1 MTINGVNDA
10 PVAVDDAGSTDEDD
24 IFTSNI
30 DLLDTPTDGENI
42 LANDTD
48 VDVEDLDVAL
58 VDLGDGTIVTDTSDG
73 SADGKIDFT
82 TLGGALVSL
91 DVETGQFT
99 YDPNDQFEDLD
110 TGQSTTD
117 GFDYTRHRHH
127 DHQWR

>member
-110 TGQSTTD
+110 TGSPPSP
-117 GFDYTRHRHH
+117 
-127 DHQWR
+127 